1 MQSSARAA
9 VLASFVADSLAL
21 GVHWM
26 YDTAQIDQQF
36 GRVTDL
42 LQPLAESYHPTKK
55 RGDLTHYGDQSLHLL
70 HYLARHGGRFSLA
83 SYAPAWQ
90 GLWHEYKGYVDRA
103 TRVTLHNLEAGNPPE
118 TSGSPST
125 DLGGGARIAPLLYCY
140 RQDLQGL
147 LAAVQAQT
155 ALTHNSPPALAAA
168 VFLAR
173 SSFAILHGSPPRQA
187 FLQALENGVND
198 LDLDLRL
205 RRCLDLPATDIRGVI
220 KDFGQMCS
228 VSAALPGAIYTV
240 LQNENNLEEALIE
253 TAMAG
258 GDSAARGMVVG
269 MILGAHLGMDKI
281 PTRWLKNLA
290 SYQEIEAALD
300 KLSSPTYQ
308 G

>member
-21 GVHWM
+21 GVHWI
-26 YDTAQIDQQF
+26 YDTAEIDLQV

-42 LQPLAESYHPTKK
+42 LPPPAESYHPTKK

-70 HYLARHGGRFSLA
+70 HYLARHGGQFSLA
-83 SYAPAWQ
+83 SYAPEWQ

-103 TRVTLHNLEAGNPPE
+103 TRVTLQNLEAGTPPE

-140 RQDLQGL
+140 RQDREGL
-147 LAAVQAQT
+147 LAAVHAQT
-155 ALTHNSPPALAAA
+155 ALTHHSPSALAAA
-168 VFLAR
+168 DFLAR
-173 SSFAILHGSPPRQA
+173 SCFAILHGSPPRRA
-187 FLQALENGVND
+187 FLQALENGVSD

-205 RRCLDLPATDIRGVI
+205 RRCLDLPKTDIRGVI

-228 VSAALPGAIYTV
+228 VSAALPGAIYTI

-269 MILGAHLGMDKI
+269 MILGAHLGMEKI
-281 PTRWLKNLA
+281 PVRWLKNLV
-290 SYQEIEAALD
+290 SYQEIQTALD
-300 KLSSPTYQ
+300 KLA
-308 G
+308 

>member
-1 MQSSARAA
+1 MQSSAQAA
-9 VLASFVADSLAL
+9 VFASFVADSLTL

-26 YDTAQIDQQF
+26 YDTAQIDQHV

-42 LQPLAESYHPTKK
+42 LSPLEGSYHPTKK
-55 RGDLTHYGDQSLHLL
+55 RGDLTHYGDQTLHLL
-70 HYLARHGGRFSLA
+70 QYLARHGGRFSLA
-83 SYAPAWQ
+83 SYAAEWQ

-103 TRVTLHNLEAGNPPE
+103 TRVTLQNLEAGTPPE

-140 RQDLQGL
+140 QQDLEGL
-147 LAAVQAQT
+147 LAAVHAQT
-155 ALTHNSPPALAAA
+155 SLTHNSPSALAAA
-168 VFLAR
+168 DFLAR
-173 SSFAILHGSPPRQA
+173 SCFAILHGSPPRQA
-187 FLQALENGVND
+187 FLQTLENGVGD

-205 RRCLDLPATDIRGVI
+205 RRCLDLPETDIRSVI

-269 MILGAHLGMDKI
+269 MILGAHLGMEKI
-281 PTRWLKNLA
+281 PPRWLKDLV
-290 SYQEIEAALD
+290 SYQEIQTALD
-300 KLSSPTYQ
+300 NLA
-308 G
+308 